1 MKRKTMLSLLLLFA
15 AFSMTAQNSSQGKEF
30 FISFMQN
37 GYQYYE
43 GDNPWVENTVMV
55 SAKRA
60 CTGTITRTCGL
71 SGSIDFSVDDNG
83 ITFVD
88 IPKSWAY
95 NEDNEEIIDHK
106 AVILTA
112 SDTVSVFISNMAT
125 YSFDASFVLPTES
138 LGSEY
143 IIQSDQ
149 QSISDNASHCTKET
163 SAFLII
169 AVEDD
174 TEVEIRPAVRT
185 MTGHGAGV
193 AYTISMSAGETYS
206 VRSNN
211 SSEEWRDLSGSTVF
225 ARNGKKIAVF
235 NGNTTTRIPS
245 NAINGRDHI
254 FEQALPI
261 DSWGRRF
268 AITSSEGRK
277 RDIVKITSSA
287 DDNFI
292 FRDGEEIAII
302 GYGDSYEFDLLGEDG
317 SCFIETSEPSIVYLY
332 HTSWQDPYG
341 GSLSRQ
347 GDPSMVWIPPVEQR
361 INEVTFCT
369 FDNEHDFAYIANH
382 YINVVVNRMDAHK
395 LYLDGE
401 LINGS
406 EFQPVI
412 GSDDFCFIRKEIAHG
427 THHLSCESGL
437 IAHVYGFG
445 EARGYA
451 YCVGANVL
459 TLNGKM
465 YVDGLWSGS
474 YRNGLYTC
482 NSDSVTMRVVT
493 NYAVEHVDWNFG
505 DGLTAEGLETAHL
518 YPHEGDYLAEAYVL
532 GYNTLTLEPFNDTMS
547 IAIHVGEPIFIDETY
562 EGCDSLVILGQV
574 FDHSIHTEFVGTS
587 IFGCD
592 SACFL
597 TVNISGSSPKFE
609 IVGSHWPIGGSE
621 IYASE
626 NEYAIQLDNPYTEID
641 TVIWRV
647 DNPHWK
653 LESHGKG
660 ETCTLSIYT
669 YQLEPV
675 LLHATAIN
683 ECDSIHETFSIQTSY
698 YAVSEN
704 DGSFGFEVFPN
715 PTKGQLTLRFDD
727 LNGNVEIL
735 VYNTLGQKV
744 DALSL
749 NAKICKEMIYNL
761 PSLCNGLYYF
771 VLRSEGF
778 STVRKV
784 ILER

>member
-1 MKRKTMLSLLLLFA
+1 MKRKITLLLILLFA
-15 AFSMTAQNSSQGKEF
+15 TFSMTAQNSSQGKEF

-43 GDNPWVENTVMV
+43 GNNPWVENTVMV

-71 SGSIDFSVDDNG
+71 SGSIDFSVDGNG

-88 IPKSWAY
+88 IPKAWAY
-95 NEDNEEIIDHK
+95 NEDNEEVIDHK
-106 AVILTA
+106 AIILTA
-112 SDTVSVFISNMAT
+112 TDTVSVFICNMAT
-125 YSFDASFVLPTES
+125 YSFDASFVLPVES

-149 QSISDNASHCTKET
+149 QSISDNASHCTQET
-163 SAFLII
+163 SAFVII

-174 TEVEIRPAVRT
+174 TEVEIRPAVHT
-185 MTGHGAGV
+185 MTGHSAGV

-235 NGNTTTRIPS
+235 NGNTITRIPS
-245 NAINGRDHI
+245 NAMNGRDHI

-268 AITSSEGRK
+268 VITSSQGRT

-292 FRDGEEIAII
+292 YRDGEEIAII
-302 GYGDSYEFDLLGEDG
+302 GYGDSYEFDLKSTDG
-317 SCFIETSEPSIVYLY
+317 SCFIETSEPSVVYLY

-341 GSLSRQ
+341 SSLIRQ

-369 FDNEHDFAYIANH
+369 FDNEHDFASIENH
-382 YINVVVNRMDAHK
+382 YINVVVNRSDTDK
-395 LYLDGE
+395 LFLDGE
-401 LINGS
+401 QVNNAEFHPVNGN
-406 EFQPVI
+406 
-412 GSDDFCFIRKEIAHG
+412 DDFCFVRKEIAHG
-427 THHLSCESGL
+427 THHLSCVSGL

-465 YVDGLWSGS
+465 YVNGLWSGS

-493 NYAVEHVDWNFG
+493 NYMVEHVDWNFG
-505 DGLTAEGLETAHL
+505 DGQTTEGLETVHL
-518 YPHEGDYLAEAYVL
+518 YPHAGDYLAEAYVS
-532 GYNTLTLEPFNDTMS
+532 GFNTQTLEPINDTMG
-547 IAIHVGEPIFIDETY
+547 IVIHVGEPFFLDETF
-562 EGCDSLVILGQV
+562 ESCDSVVVVGHV
-574 FDHSIHTEFVGTS
+574 FDHSIHTEFEGTN

-592 SACFL
+592 STIFL
-597 TVNISGSSPKFE
+597 TVNIIGTSPSFE
-609 IVGSHWPIGGSE
+609 IVGNHWPIGGSE

-626 NEYAIQLDNPYTEID
+626 NEYAIQLNNPTTEID
-641 TVIWRV
+641 TVIWHV

-653 LESHGKG
+653 LEPHGKG
-660 ETCTLSIYT
+660 ETCTLLIYT
-669 YQLEPV
+669 YLLEPV

-683 ECDSIHETFSIQTSY
+683 NCDSIHETFSIQTSY
-698 YAVSEN
+698 YDVGEN
-704 DGSFGFEVFPN
+704 AEGFGFEVFPN
-715 PTKGQLTLRFDD
+715 PTTGQLTLRFGE
-727 LNGNVEIL
+727 LNGIIEVL
-735 VYNTLGQKV
+735 VYNALGQKV
-744 DALSL
+744 DVFSL
-749 NAKICKEMIYNL
+749 NAHGSKETTYLMSNL
-761 PSLCNGLYYF
+761 INGLYYI
-771 VLRSEGF
+771 VVQGEG
-778 STVRKV
+778 TTMTRKV
-784 ILER
+784 MLER